1 MSTDFALERSSS
13 RLSFAKLSSF
23 IIRGNLADME
33 ADDSE
38 GIAFNHRKGEAA
50 GITLTLL
57 L

>member
-38 GIAFNHRKGEAA
+38 DIAFNHRKGEAA